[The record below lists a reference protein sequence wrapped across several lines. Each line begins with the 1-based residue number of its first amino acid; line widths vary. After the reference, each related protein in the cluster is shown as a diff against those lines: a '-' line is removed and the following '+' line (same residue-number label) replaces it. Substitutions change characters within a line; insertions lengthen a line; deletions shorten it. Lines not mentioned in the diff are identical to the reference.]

1 LYRSGESEYL
11 IDGEQCRLKD
21 IHELLMDTGLGAKA
35 YAIIE
40 QGKIGMILS
49 SRPTDRR
56 QLIEEAAGI
65 TKYKA
70 RRRSAEL
77 KLEAAQQNLTRIDD
91 IIYEVEKQRG
101 SLKRQAAK
109 ARRYQ
114 RLREELRRWEKVLFA
129 RRYRDL
135 RAAIEAARQRLEDAR
150 ARESAA
156 AARLAEVEGH
166 IGRLRIEVA
175 EADARATAAR
185 DRAHAHE
192 LDIQRTSQQVELN
205 RQQMRAL
212 EARVA
217 ELETE
222 LAALV
227 ARREPHQALLAER
240 RAAAARAEQERRE
253 AADRLAAEAEQLQ
266 EAQRG
271 IEGLESE
278 VEAARGEVFS
288 AMNAATALR
297 HAIESAAAARE
308 RAQEGLARLEV
319 EDADL
324 RVERE
329 ALARVRAEAE
339 QGLAAAQA
347 RLAAIQQERTALE
360 AQRAAARDEHAA
372 LSAQLREQEH
382 EVASLAA
389 RLRSLEELDAARAQ
403 FTDAARVLLAEANGV
418 VDQRGAVADYVEV
431 DRRYERAVEALAG
444 DLLQHVLVPSHAHAL
459 AGVQLLRERGAGRC
473 GFLVLDAVPAVDT
486 RPAPGGVLAARDVI
500 RTTGPYA
507 EAIATVLSRG
517 YIAETCED
525 AVRVAQAT
533 GADVA
538 TLDGELVRGG
548 HVVVGGSGGDA
559 RSILATKGEIKELR
573 ARLET

>member
-1 LYRSGESEYL
+1 
-11 IDGEQCRLKD
+11 
-21 IHELLMDTGLGAKA
+21 
-35 YAIIE
+35 
-40 QGKIGMILS
+40 
-49 SRPTDRR
+49 
-56 QLIEEAAGI
+56 
-65 TKYKA
+65 
-70 RRRSAEL
+70 
-77 KLEAAQQNLTRIDD
+77 
-91 IIYEVEKQRG
+91 
-101 SLKRQAAK
+101 
-109 ARRYQ
+109 
-114 RLREELRRWEKVLFA
+114 
-129 RRYRDL
+129 
-135 RAAIEAARQRLEDAR
+135 
-150 ARESAA
+150 
-156 AARLAEVEGH
+156 
-166 IGRLRIEVA
+166 
-175 EADARATAAR
+175 
-185 DRAHAHE
+185 
-192 LDIQRTSQQVELN
+192 
-205 RQQMRAL
+205 
-212 EARVA
+212 
-217 ELETE
+217 
-222 LAALV
+222 
-227 ARREPHQALLAER
+227 
-240 RAAAARAEQERRE
+240 
-253 AADRLAAEAEQLQ
+253 
-266 EAQRG
+266 
-271 IEGLESE
+271 
-278 VEAARGEVFS
+278 
-288 AMNAATALR
+288 
-297 HAIESAAAARE
+297 
-308 RAQEGLARLEV
+308 
-319 EDADL
+319 
-324 RVERE
+324 
-329 ALARVRAEAE
+329 
-339 QGLAAAQA
+339 AAAQA

-507 EAIATVLSRG
+507 EAIAAVLSRG

-573 ARLET
+573 ARLETGRASVEQLAARAADA